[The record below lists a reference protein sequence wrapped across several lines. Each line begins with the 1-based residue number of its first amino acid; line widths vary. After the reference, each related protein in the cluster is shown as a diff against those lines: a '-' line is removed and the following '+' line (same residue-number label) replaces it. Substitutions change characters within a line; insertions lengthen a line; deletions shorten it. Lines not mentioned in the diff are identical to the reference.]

1 MLFRPKCQILPKHF
15 RSYQN
20 RNFLPKAEIFGFRL
34 NSRNKVL
41 LGSCL
46 TKFTNFFSHLL
57 MLGYLAHLATEAA
70 ERLVVLPE
78 DGLEA
83 VRRLQVEVDHVDHA
97 EDPHRLV
104 VELPGA
110 VEARLHRVPCLSTP
124 VMSQF

>member
-1 MLFRPKCQILPKHF
+1 M
-15 RSYQN
+15 
-20 RNFLPKAEIFGFRL
+20 
-34 NSRNKVL
+34 
-41 LGSCL
+41 
-46 TKFTNFFSHLL
+46 
-57 MLGYLAHLATEAA
+57 
-70 ERLVVLPE
+70 VLPE

-97 EDPHRLV
+97 EDPDGLV

>member
-1 MLFRPKCQILPKHF
+1 
-15 RSYQN
+15 
-20 RNFLPKAEIFGFRL
+20 
-34 NSRNKVL
+34 
-41 LGSCL
+41 
-46 TKFTNFFSHLL
+46 

-97 EDPHRLV
+97 EDPDGLV